1 MRYFTI
7 ALLMIIMVISYVWQN
22 IEVTKINLDYRKLL
36 RTEKRIIK
44 DVDRLKYQIE
54 QFRTMEA
61 MEYYARSHGLRRVK
75 PGDVDVIKIK

>member
-7 ALLMIIMVISYVWQN
+7 ALLMIILVISYVWQN

-36 RTEKRIIK
+36 RAERRIIK
-44 DVDRLKYQIE
+44 DVDKLKYQIE
-54 QFRTMEA
+54 QYRTTEA
-61 MEYYARSHGLRRVK
+61 MHGYAGSHGLRRIT